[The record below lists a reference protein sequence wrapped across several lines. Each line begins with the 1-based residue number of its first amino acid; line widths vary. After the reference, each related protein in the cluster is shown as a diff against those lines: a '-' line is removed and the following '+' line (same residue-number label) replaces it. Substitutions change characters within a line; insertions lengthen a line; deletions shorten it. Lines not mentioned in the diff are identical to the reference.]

1 MDENNVNGNVVEK
14 ENKKKS
20 KLEIALYQY
29 RRQIAAEQK
38 VKELEE
44 KEKQAEAK
52 RKQRRKEKLAKQ
64 KAVDKAKKELA
75 AVRAYAN
82 VKKEP
87 SNIRKEFAVKGYF
100 DILDMCNAVG
110 TRDFS
115 DAYNFVGN
123 TKWLLETLMEN
134 LTVNKDTSK
143 LEIDIAGMR
152 SAVFDKKAE
161 IEKII
166 DDFKMQLDSELKKQL
181 DFELKQQQMEAENE
195 EKE

>member
-52 RKQRRKEKLAKQ
+52 RKQRRKEKIAKQ

-100 DILDMCNAVG
+100 DVLDMCNAAG

-123 TKWLLETLMEN
+123 TKWLLETLMQN
-134 LTVNKDTSK
+134 LTVNKDAGK